1 MSFHGRPN
9 SFFHR
14 DILPHGLP
22 SRCPRQQRG
31 DLHGVVLPAPAATYA
46 PEVLCRGNTLAKPLR
61 DLATLRDLQLKLL
74 DIVEPQNDTS
84 DYCRA
89 DELHTVAE
97 MVRMAMRADRFAR
110 KVAATFKF
118 DPVRCRLLS
127 G

>member
-1 MSFHGRPN
+1 M
-9 SFFHR
+9 
-14 DILPHGLP
+14 LPHRLP
-22 SRCPRQQRG
+22 THNSRQQRG